1 MGIGA
6 RNEAAALPGE
16 NASGAI
22 SGSFSI
28 LGEGIR
34 LKGSPA
40 EDVKPVFREYLA
52 FRNDNV
58 DPSWEIAWNG
68 HVSPTTLTFD
78 GKVHLGVPPNSA
90 SPIISTKIM
99 DHVYKVVVD
108 FYLFHGAAAAWGDVL
123 LIFPGE
129 TGTGKSSLSLA
140 LTTGGW
146 SLFSDEVIAISR
158 ESLEVAPFPRAIMA
172 WSNSPALGEF
182 LRAEEERGGFV
193 PFVGKRMKVLIPFSL
208 LNKPRAPLRAAAI
221 VCLRGGRRE
230 AREGRGEIVATYW
243 DERMENLAREK
254 GIYGNLQIS
263 RVGEF
268 WRIESDHMEIA
279 EEICVSLGG
288 LVIER
293 APVEE
298 RPAVFGE
305 TPLLEPIS
313 PSECLNALWSV
324 FENGGTLTGG
334 EERAVEVYVELA
346 KMVKA
351 IPSFWLRPGPPGPTC
366 ELLKNLAE
374 KLGKKSVSRE

>member
-1 MGIGA
+1 MEEVA
-6 RNEAAALPGE
+6 RNEATALPCE
-16 NASGAI
+16 NASSGI
-22 SGSFSI
+22 SGTFSI

-34 LKGSPA
+34 LRCCPA
-40 EDVKPVFREYLA
+40 EDIEPVFREYSA

-58 DPSWEIAWNG
+58 SPFWDIAWNG
-68 HVSPTTLTFD
+68 HASPTTLTFD
-78 GKVHLGVPPNSA
+78 GKVHLGVPPKSA

-99 DHVYKVVVD
+99 DHVYEVVED

-123 LIFPGE
+123 LMFPGE
-129 TGTGKSSLSLA
+129 TGSGKSSLSIALA
-140 LTTGGW
+140 TRGW

-158 ESLEVAPFPRAIMA
+158 ESLDVAPFPRAIMA

-182 LRAEEERGGFV
+182 LRAEKERGGFV
-193 PFVGKRMKVLIPFSL
+193 PFVGKRTKVLIPFSL
-208 LNKPRAPLRAAAI
+208 LSKLRAPLRPAAI

-230 AREGRGEIVATYW
+230 AREGRGEIVVTYW

-254 GIYGNLQIS
+254 GIYGNLQVS

-268 WRIESDHMEIA
+268 WCIESDHMEIA
-279 EEICVSLGG
+279 EEICVSFGG

-298 RPAVFGE
+298 RPAIFVE
-305 TPLLEPIS
+305 APLLEPIP

-324 FENGGTLTGG
+324 FENGRTLTGG

-346 KMVKA
+346 KIVKA
-351 IPSFWLRPGPPGPTC
+351 IPSFWLTPGPPSPTV
-366 ELLKNLAE
+366 ELLQNLAE
-374 KLGKKSVSRE
+374 RLRKKRRLA